1 VCSSDLYA
9 SEFIGIQEVR
19 AILEFIEKSFPDLIK
34 EVTRLIP
41 LQKLTEIFRRLVQ
54 EQISI
59 KDLRTILEAL
69 SEWAQTEKDTVLLTE
84 YVRSSLK
91 RYVSY
96 KYSKGQSVL
105 SVYLLDPE
113 IEDMVRGAIKQTS
126 AGSYLALDP
135 DSVQLILQ
143 SIRNTIGPTPPGAQD
158 PLILTAIDVR
168 RFVRKLIEGEFP
180 DIAVISYQEVVP
192 EIRIQPLG
200 RIQLN

>member
-1 VCSSDLYA
+1 MRSM
-9 SEFIGIQEVR
+9 
-19 AILEFIEKSFPDLIK
+19 LEFMERSFPDLIK

-59 KDLRTILEAL
+59 KDLRTIFEAL

-84 YVRSSLK
+84 YVRASLK
-91 RYVSY
+91 RYISY
-96 KYSKGQSVL
+96 KYSQGQSTL

-113 IEDMVRGAIKQTS
+113 IEEMIRGAIKQTS

-135 DSVQLILQ
+135 DSVNLILK
-143 SIRNTIGPTPPGAQD
+143 SMRNTISPTPPGGQ
-158 PLILTAIDVR
+158 PPVLLTAIDVR
-168 RFVRKLIEGEFP
+168 RFVRKLIETEFP
-180 DIAVISYQEVVP
+180 DMSVVSYQEVIP

-200 RIQLN
+200 RIQLS